1 MTAKGRFICPAPRS
15 VTIHLMGF
23 RLSKIVTRT
32 GDDGTTGLGDGTRVG
47 KDAARVAAMG
57 EVDELNCAI
66 GVVMAE
72 DLPPDI
78 RAMLLAVQNDLFDL
92 GGEICIPGRAAM
104 REEHVA
110 LLDRHI
116 GELNGQLP
124 PLEEFVLPG
133 GTRAAAECHVAR
145 ATCRRAERALVA
157 LARTE
162 SVSPTCLQYVNRLSD
177 LLFVAARIL
186 NRVAG
191 RDETLWKPTQAG
203 D

>member
-1 MTAKGRFICPAPRS
+1 
-15 VTIHLMGF
+15 MGF
-23 RLSKIVTRT
+23 RLSRIVTRT

-57 EVDELNCAI
+57 DVDELNCAI

-78 RAMLLAVQNDLFDL
+78 RATLLVVQNDLFDL
-92 GGEICIPGRAAM
+92 GGEICIPGRTAM

-110 LLDRHI
+110 LLDRRI
-116 GELNGQLP
+116 EELNAQLP
-124 PLEEFVLPG
+124 PLKEFVLPG
-133 GTRAAAECHVAR
+133 VTRAAGACHVAR

-157 LARTE
+157 LSRTE

-177 LLFVAARIL
+177 LFFVAARAL
-186 NRVAG
+186 NQAAG
-191 RDETLWKPTQAG
+191 RDEMLWKPTRAG